1 MRFLHQFTKPNRPT
15 SISHSDNG
23 WTDGTLGYQ
32 WLVTVFDPQTRERA
46 AGNPRVL
53 ILDGH
58 SSHYTSEFLKYSQEH
73 NITLLGYPPHCTHAL
88 QGLDVVCFGKMK
100 ITWKKVINDFE
111 QDYANAVTRDDFTF
125 LFGSAY
131 NTAFDADTV
140 KAAFRVTGVYPYDR
154 TVITEEQMKPS
165 NATSIRGE
173 FPLLQ
178 PSPVRAV
185 IASFDPSPPT
195 PIRNDSPNTPSTEPT
210 SPSSNRSL
218 RQPHQD
224 LNIDPNLYT
233 PSKRMRSLY
242 KSLEATSSG
251 SFLVS
256 KTPITAQTP
265 IIEPVLERVPDRFP
279 QPNWNLVR
287 ANPTGYQS
295 RETLLIEND
304 LLRTELSNAQ
314 LHVRA
319 QEMIIE
325 GANAQLVVQNNRLKL
340 MEV

>member
-1 MRFLHQFTKPNRPT
+1 DRENITGIITISADGSTVKPMIIFKGKNFMQKWNNNNVADAF
-15 SISHSDNG
+15 ISHSDNG

-32 WLVTVFDPQTRERA
+32 WLIDVFDPLTQERA
-46 AGNPRVL
+46 AGNPCIL

-58 SSHYTSEFLKYSQEH
+58 SSHYTSEFLKYAQEH
-73 NITLLGYPPHCTHAL
+73 NIVLLGYPPHCTHAL

-100 ITWKKVINDFE
+100 VTWKQVINDFE
-111 QDYANAVTRDDFTF
+111 QNYANAVTWDNFTF

-131 NTAFDADTV
+131 NSAFDINTI

-185 IASFDPSPPT
+185 LASFDPNPPT
-195 PIRNDSPNTPSTEPT
+195 PVHDDSHSPRTPDTQPRTPSSHQRRT
-210 SPSSNRSL
+210 
-218 RQPHQD
+218 RQDQ
-224 LNIDPNLYT
+224 NIDPNLYT
-233 PSKRMRSLY
+233 PSKRMRTLY

-256 KTPITAQTP
+256 KTPITSQTP

-279 QPNWNLVR
+279 QPNWGLVS
-287 ANPTGYQS
+287 A
-295 RETLLIEND
+295 
-304 LLRTELSNAQ
+304 
-314 LHVRA
+314 
-319 QEMIIE
+319 
-325 GANAQLVVQNNRLKL
+325 
-340 MEV
+340 